1 MLVSQ
6 NVSLYTIT
14 QAKAFDDNLRLTPN
28 VDIEIGAQ
36 RHIGI
41 LALKIYQPLIKGT
54 LKKMHSLQNSC
65 TFIYL

>member
-54 LKKMHSLQNSC
+54 
-65 TFIYL
+65 